1 MRFALL
7 LALAALP
14 LATLANPFPKGDAKA
29 GARLVTEKKC
39 EGCHVRQMG
48 GDGSE
53 IYTRIDRRVTSAQAL
68 LQRVAACN
76 AQTNA
81 GLFPEEEEHVAAYLN
96 QKYYKFK

>member
-1 MRFALL
+1 MIRTIAFVLM
-7 LALAALP
+7 LP
-14 LATLANPFPKGDAKA
+14 LAAAAESALNGDAA
-29 GARLVTEKKC
+29 LGERLHAEKC
-39 EGCHVRQMG
+39 TSCHIRMYG

-53 IYTRIDRRVTSAQAL
+53 MYTRLDSKIKSPRDL

-81 GLFPEEEEHVAAYLN
+81 GLFPEEEEHVATYLN